1 MAKRANAG
9 ELRTLV
15 YFRRTVK
22 EVDSEGSSHQREET
36 VFHDSQ
42 GREQAVHCKWVNAH
56 GAEVFT
62 AMQLKLRQ
70 PAKLTMR
77 YSPRIVPTLLVYKG
91 KDPVPYEVV
100 SVDDVEDRHCW
111 LEVTV
116 QRKEAAR

>member
-22 EVDSEGSSHQREET
+22 EVDSEGSPHQREET

-77 YSPRIVPTLLVYKG
+77 YSPGIVPTLLVYKG

>member
-1 MAKRANAG
+1 
-9 ELRTLV
+9 
-15 YFRRTVK
+15 
-22 EVDSEGSSHQREET
+22 
-36 VFHDSQ
+36 
-42 GREQAVHCKWVNAH
+42 
-56 GAEVFT
+56 
-62 AMQLKLRQ
+62 MQLKLRQ